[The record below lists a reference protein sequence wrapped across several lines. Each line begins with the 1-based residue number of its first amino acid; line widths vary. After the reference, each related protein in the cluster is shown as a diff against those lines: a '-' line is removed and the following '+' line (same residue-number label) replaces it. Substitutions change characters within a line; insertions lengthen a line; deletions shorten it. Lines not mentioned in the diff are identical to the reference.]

1 MGLDVARVSGEV
13 DEELICPICSGVLE
27 DPVQVH
33 SNKKKTHFHRRF
45 SSKMTFFQAP
55 ECEHAFCRGCITP
68 WVTANPTC
76 PVDRRGVTPSQLK
89 AVPRILR

>member
-33 SNKKKTHFHRRF
+33 SNSQQEKKHLQNIF
-45 SSKMTFFQAP
+45 
-55 ECEHAFCRGCITP
+55 I
-68 WVTANPTC
+68 
-76 PVDRRGVTPSQLK
+76 
-89 AVPRILR
+89 